1 MFIKFSDKTKK
12 IIVKQSKKE
21 KETTKDL
28 DENTVYLDDSESE
41 EDENFRLK
49 ILKEYENK

>member
-12 IIVKQSKKE
+12 IIVKQSKK
-21 KETTKDL
+21 KDKTSENS
-28 DENTVYLDDSESE
+28 DENTVYLDDAESE

-49 ILKEYENK
+49 ILKQYENK